1 MIYNVQDYGAIGDG
15 SHNDSSAIQA
25 AIDACFANGGGRVVL
40 SNDHIYRSGTIILR
54 SNVDFHI
61 EQRAVLKASDN
72 IKDFDIFSK
81 DSASSHEIKVPT
93 YENCEYQGCP
103 TLFFLYAKDEDNISL
118 SGEGTIDGNEEIFYG
133 EITPWHIDGSFYPRV
148 PLMFFEHVKGLNIRD
163 LTLCKSAFWTVH
175 PIGCEN
181 VTIDNL
187 FINNNL
193 RLANCDGIDPD
204 HCKDVSIKNCRIISA
219 DDCIVFKNT
228 HYGSYYGP
236 CENITVDN
244 CYLTSTSAAIKFGT
258 ESEDVFRNITISN
271 CEISNSNRGISIQL
285 RDSGS
290 VEDVHFENINI
301 DCHMFSQE
309 HWWGDGEPIALTA
322 VARKSDTH
330 VGRIRN
336 ISFNNITCNCENGI
350 MIYGDKA
357 TNINNISFSD
367 LHMLLISKTGEI
379 RSSRDL
385 RPCEETPSVASHP
398 LCFYAHHAGNISVKN
413 FIIDA
418 QESLADTFKP
428 YVEIEGCNS
437 TYIDWKL
444 K

>member
-15 SHNDSSAIQA
+15 KHNDSFAIQA
-25 AIDACFANGGGRVVL
+25 AVDACFSAGGGRVVL
-40 SNDHIYRSGTIILR
+40 SGERIYRSGTIILR

-61 EQRAVLKASDN
+61 EQGSVLKASDD
-72 IKDFDIFSK
+72 IKDFDAFSK
-81 DSASSHEIKVPT
+81 DSVSSHAIKVPT

-103 TLFFLYAKDEDNISL
+103 TLFFLYAKDENNITL
-118 SGEGTIDGNEEIFYG
+118 SGQGTIDGNEEIFYG

-148 PLMFFEHVKGLNIRD
+148 PLMFFEHVEGLNISD
-163 LTLCKSAFWTVH
+163 LTLCRSAFWTVH
-175 PIGCEN
+175 PIGCKD

-204 HCKDVSIKNCRIISA
+204 HCKNVSIKNCRIISA

-228 HYGSYYGP
+228 HYGSSYGP

-258 ESEDVFRNITISN
+258 ESEDVFRNIRISN
-271 CEISNSNRGISIQL
+271 CEISESNRGISMQL
-285 RDSGS
+285 RDNGS
-290 VEDVHFENINI
+290 IEDVHFENIKI
-301 DCHMFSQE
+301 DCHFFSQE

-322 VARKSDTH
+322 VGRKCDTR
-330 VGRIRN
+330 VGSIKN
-336 ISFNNITCNCENGI
+336 ISFKNISCNCENGI

-357 TNINNISFSD
+357 INISNISFDS
-367 LHMLLISKTGEI
+367 LHMTLTPKTGEI
-379 RSSRDL
+379 RTTRDL

-398 LCFYAHHAGNISVKN
+398 SCFYARHAGNISVKN
-413 FIIDA
+413 FDLDI
-418 QESLADTFKP
+418 EYSLEDRFKP
-428 YVEIEGCNS
+428 FVEIEGCPS
-437 TYIDWKL
+437 AYIDWKL
-444 K
+444 R